1 MNRLYATGTGVPAD
15 RSRAEIEK
23 TLTRYGA
30 TGFIYGWEGLRALVA
45 FQMNARRIKFLL
57 PMPDKAEVGKTR
69 TGRKRRGAAV
79 EMAHQQEVRRR
90 WRALALAV
98 KAKLEV
104 VASGIVGFDEEFMP
118 YIVMP
123 DGKTVAEHVSP
134 SIAEAYQGGKM
145 KALLPKF

>member
-1 MNRLYATGTGVPAD
+1 V
-15 RSRAEIEK
+15 
-23 TLTRYGA
+23 
-30 TGFIYGWEGLRALVA
+30 
-45 FQMNARRIKFLL
+45 
-57 PMPDKAEVGKTR
+57 
-69 TGRKRRGAAV
+69 
-79 EMAHQQEVRRR
+79 AHQQEVRRR

-104 VASGIVGFDEEFMP
+104 VASGIVGFDSEFMP

-134 SIAEAYQGGKM
+134 SIAEAYAGGKM